1 MPFLLADMLTKGKV
15 EPPIN
20 VNHCYLRCFVR
31 MDMMD
36 LLSRLKLASATLGYK
51 APGSRRGDG
60 GELELVLFAEAS
72 IDQVHIISECP
83 EIYIYFFRAEG
94 KQVEDRALFF

>member
-1 MPFLLADMLTKGKV
+1 MLLLTADMLTKGKV
-15 EPPIN
+15 EPPRN

-36 LLSRLKLASATLGYK
+36 ILPRLKLSSATLGYK

-60 GELELVLFAEAS
+60 GELELVCGS
-72 IDQVHIISECP
+72 IYGPGSHYQ
-83 EIYIYFFRAEG
+83 
-94 KQVEDRALFF
+94 